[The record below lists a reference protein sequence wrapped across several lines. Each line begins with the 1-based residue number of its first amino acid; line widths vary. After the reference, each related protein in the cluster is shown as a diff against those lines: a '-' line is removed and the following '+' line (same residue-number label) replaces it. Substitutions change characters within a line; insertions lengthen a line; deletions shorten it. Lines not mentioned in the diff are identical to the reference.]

1 MWKKLLYFL
10 FVLSLFLSACGNVDR
25 SAERVVITVGDRI
38 ITEDNFKKDI
48 KRITLEMG
56 IRDQRV
62 KHLIPALTNR
72 IIDNYLIQEY
82 GKINGITVSENEL
95 NAVIKDIKKDYP
107 ENVFH
112 NILIGRYI
120 DFKEWKE
127 ALREQLLIEKIITIA
142 SASITPITF
151 HEIKSYFD
159 SHQSEY
165 ERSEMVEFR
174 QIVTRSRDE
183 AEKILARL
191 ENGEDM
197 DALARK
203 YSISPEA
210 KVGGKV
216 GWMSVGELDESME
229 EAVFSL
235 PVGKRGSILKTL
247 YGFHIF
253 EVLAKRPA
261 GYQSLPEAMADI
273 ESKLFRNKKDSFYR
287 GWLVELR
294 SLFPVKVD
302 QELLNKLDFGR

>member
-1 MWKKLLYFL
+1 MWKKLSYLL
-10 FVLSLFLSACGNVDR
+10 FVLSLFISACGNVDR
-25 SAERVVITVGDRI
+25 SAETVVITVGDRN
-38 ITEDNFKKDI
+38 ITEDKLKKDI
-48 KRITLEMG
+48 KRITFEMG
-56 IRDQRV
+56 IRDQGG

-72 IIDNYLIQEY
+72 IIDNYLILEY
-82 GKINGITVSENEL
+82 GKINGITVSKNEL
-95 NAVIKDIKKDYP
+95 NAAIKDIKKDYP
-107 ENVFH
+107 ENVFN
-112 NILIGRYI
+112 NILIRRYI
-120 DFKEWKE
+120 DFEEWKE
-127 ALREQLLIEKIITIA
+127 ALREQLLVEKIITIA

-151 HEIKSYFD
+151 QEIKSYFD

-191 ENGEDM
+191 DNGEDM
-197 DALARK
+197 DELARK

-216 GWMSVGELDESME
+216 GWISVGELDESME
-229 EAVFSL
+229 EAIFSL

-261 GYQSLPEAMADI
+261 GFKRLPEAMADI

-302 QELLNKLDFGR
+302 QELMNKLDFG

>member
-1 MWKKLLYFL
+1 MWKKLSYLL
-10 FVLSLFLSACGNVDR
+10 FVLSLFISACGNVDR
-25 SAERVVITVGDRI
+25 SAETVVITVGDRN
-38 ITEDNFKKDI
+38 ITEDKLKKDI
-48 KRITLEMG
+48 KRITFEMG
-56 IRDQRV
+56 IRDQGV

-72 IIDNYLIQEY
+72 IIDNYLILEY
-82 GKINGITVSENEL
+82 GKINGITVSKNEL
-95 NAVIKDIKKDYP
+95 NAAIKDIKKDYP

-112 NILIGRYI
+112 NILIRRYI
-120 DFKEWKE
+120 DFEEWKE
-127 ALREQLLIEKIITIA
+127 VLREQLLIEKIITIA

-159 SHQSEY
+159 SHQSEH

-183 AEKILARL
+183 ADKILARL
-191 ENGEDM
+191 DNGEDM

-229 EAVFSL
+229 EAIFSL

-261 GYQSLPEAMADI
+261 GYKSLPEAMADI
-273 ESKLFRNKKDSFYR
+273 ESKLFRNKKESFYR

-302 QELLNKLDFGR
+302 QELLNKLDFG